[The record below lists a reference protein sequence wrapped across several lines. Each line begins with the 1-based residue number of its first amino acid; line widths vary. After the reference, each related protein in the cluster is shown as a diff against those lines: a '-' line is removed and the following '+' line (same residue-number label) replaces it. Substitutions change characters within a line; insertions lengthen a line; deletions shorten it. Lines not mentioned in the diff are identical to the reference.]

1 MIAAVL
7 VGMAG
12 AWMYGRVAWGLGAEW
27 VSSPDASYG
36 LVLAAVAGALLW
48 QRRHVFLAAVDRSAS
63 PLGPFVLLLAGLL
76 LFVAGQLGADLFLTR
91 LSLVVVTIAIVWM
104 LAGARAL
111 RTIAAPLTFLAM
123 AVPLPTLLLNTITLP
138 LQFAASR
145 VAESTLVAGGV
156 PVYRDGNLLTLPS
169 ATLEVAEACSGLR
182 SLVSLV
188 AIAGLMAWLMRSGL
202 LRRAAVIVLAVP
214 IAIVMNGW
222 RIAATGAACELFGRG
237 AASGAPHEAMGWATF
252 VVSTAVLGGLAHAL
266 EHVRRTPDTPT
277 ATVRSVCLQPDQT
290 AAQELA

>member
-7 VGMAG
+7 VGMAV
-12 AWMYGRVAWGLGAEW
+12 AWMYGRVAWGLAAEW

-48 QRRHVFLAAVDRSAS
+48 RRRRAFLATVDRSAS
-63 PLGPFVLLLAGLL
+63 PLAPFALLVTGLL
-76 LFVAGQLGADLFLTR
+76 LFVVGQLGADLFLTR
-91 LSLVVVTIAIVWM
+91 LSLVAVAIGSVWM
-104 LAGARAL
+104 LAGTRAL
-111 RTIAAPLTFLAM
+111 RTIAAPLAFLAM
-123 AVPLPTLLLNTITLP
+123 AVPLPTLLVNAITLP
-138 LQFAASR
+138 MQLAASR
-145 VAESTLVAGGV
+145 IAESTLVAGGI

-202 LRRAAVIVLAVP
+202 VRRAGVIALAVP
-214 IAIVMNGW
+214 VAIVMNGW

-237 AASGAPHEAMGWATF
+237 AASGTPHEAMGWVTF
-252 VVSTAVLGGLAHAL
+252 VLSTAVLAGLAHAL
-266 EHVRRTPDTPT
+266 DRTRTI
-277 ATVRSVCLQPDQT
+277 VRSVRLQPDQ
-290 AAQELA
+290 ELA